1 MWILISN
8 GDLIFELI
16 KMNNRFK
23 LLLSSISLAVLAAC
37 GGGGGNDIQS
47 TPVNPAPVNPAPV
60 NPAPVNPAP
69 VSPAPV
75 SPAPVNPAPVNP
87 APVNPAPINPA
98 PVNPIPTEP
107 AALTAN
113 CSGAIP
119 SSGMVAISA
128 NGDVANANFA
138 VSGRELRVSFSGSRV
153 AYERQF
159 TDGTISVKSNNGSC
173 LFNET
178 TSSGRS
184 VALASHRLGYAFH
197 PVSKIPVLLLGDI
210 QTDVADA
217 AGTYSMVRYQVDQ
230 PRNGGTPALRTSYA
244 TFIIQANGS
253 WSFYKNGGTGSTLT
267 ATGTLEKDTTSNRIL
282 FVTGSGGSRVV
293 RGTVFVSGQGDSK
306 ILAFAENDP
315 GDAEG
320 AVSGLFVAASQVAT
334 SFFGSLNNGAYS
346 TYSTDGV
353 SDTLTLNSTT
363 ITPLGK
369 SPISISPD
377 QPITGLYTAK
387 GNNYFLA
394 RSGLFAV
401 VSNETGIDSGGYV
414 EIGVIP
420 KN

>member
-1 MWILISN
+1 MKN
-8 GDLIFELI
+8 
-16 KMNNRFK
+16 KAK
-23 LLLSSISLAVLAAC
+23 LFLSSISLAVLAAC
-37 GGGGGNDIQS
+37 GGGSGDENQ
-47 TPVNPAPVNPAPV
+47 PAPVNPTPV
-60 NPAPVNPAP
+60 NPTPVNPT
-69 VSPAPV
+69 
-75 SPAPVNPAPVNP
+75 PVNPTPVNP
-87 APVNPAPINPA
+87 TPVNPT
-98 PVNPIPTEP
+98 PVNPTPVNPTPVNPTPVNPTPVNPTPAEP
-107 AALTAN
+107 VALTAN

-119 SSGMVAISA
+119 SNSMVAISA
-128 NGDVANANFA
+128 NGDVANASFT
-138 VSGRELRVSFSGSRV
+138 VTGRDLRVSFSGSRV

-159 TDGTISVKSNNGSC
+159 TDGTLSVKSNNGSC

-184 VALASHRLGYAFH
+184 VALASPRLGYAFH

-217 AGTYSMVRYQVDQ
+217 AGTYSMVMYEVDQ
-230 PRNGGTPALRTSYA
+230 PPNGGAPALRTRYG
-244 TFIIQANGS
+244 TFVIQNNGS
-253 WSFYKNGGTGSTLT
+253 WSFYKNGGTSSALT
-267 ATGTLEKDTTSNRIL
+267 ATGTLEKDTASNRIL
-282 FVTGSGGSRVV
+282 FVTGSGSSRVV

-320 AVSGLFVAASQVAT
+320 SVSGLFIAASQVAT
-334 SFFGSLNNGAYS
+334 SSFGSLNNGAYS

-377 QPITGLYTAK
+377 QPIAGLYTARS
-387 GNNYFLA
+387 NNYFMA

-401 VSNETGIDSGGYV
+401 VSNETGIDSGGYI

>member
-1 MWILISN
+1 MKN
-8 GDLIFELI
+8 
-16 KMNNRFK
+16 KAK
-23 LLLSSISLAVLAAC
+23 LFLSSISLVVLAAC
-37 GGGGGNDIQS
+37 GGGSGDENQPAPVNPTPVNPTPVNPTPVNPTPVNP
-47 TPVNPAPVNPAPV
+47 TPVNPAPAEPV
-60 NPAPVNPAP
+60 
-69 VSPAPV
+69 
-75 SPAPVNPAPVNP
+75 
-87 APVNPAPINPA
+87 
-98 PVNPIPTEP
+98 
-107 AALTAN
+107 ALTAN

-128 NGDVANANFA
+128 NGDVANASFT
-138 VSGRELRVSFSGSRV
+138 VTGRDLRVSFSGSRV

-159 TDGTISVKSNNGSC
+159 TDGTLSVKSNNGSC

-184 VALASHRLGYAFH
+184 VALASPRLGYAFH

-230 PRNGGTPALRTSYA
+230 PRNGGAPALRTSYA
-244 TFIIQANGS
+244 TFVIQNNGS
-253 WSFYKNGGTGSTLT
+253 WSFYKNGGTSSALT
-267 ATGTLEKDTTSNRIL
+267 ATGTLEKDTASNRIL
-282 FVTGSGGSRVV
+282 FVTGSGSSRVV

-320 AVSGLFVAASQVAT
+320 SVSGLFIAVSQVAT
-334 SFFGSLNNGAYS
+334 SIFGSLNNGAYS
-346 TYSTDGV
+346 TYSTDGM
-353 SDTLTLNSTT
+353 SDTLTLSSTT
-363 ITPLGK
+363 ITPQGK
-369 SPISISPD
+369 SPIAISPD
-377 QPITGLYTAK
+377 QPVAGLYTARS
-387 GNNYFLA
+387 NNYFMA

-401 VSNETGIDSGGYV
+401 VSNEAGIDSGGYI